1 MYIEVTGY
9 GPALVLIH
17 GWAMHSG
24 VFAPLVEQLRAHHT
38 LYLVDLPGHGYNH
51 TTLTPLALPH
61 VVHAIAAATPPAVWL
76 GWSLGGLFALH
87 AAATLPQVRGLIMLA
102 ATPCF
107 VRREDWPH
115 AVEVSIFTQFAEDL
129 KQNYTETIN
138 RFLALDTLGSTY
150 AQSELRQLRQI
161 LNARHTPNTATL
173 QAGLELLAHTDLRRA
188 VIDLTPPSL
197 WIAGQRDRLVPAA
210 SIHAATALAPSG
222 QTELLT
228 ITGGGHA
235 PFLSHAN
242 QMTAALQHFIATLP

>member
-24 VFAPLVEQLRAHHT
+24 VFAPLVEQLRPHHT

-51 TTLTPLALPH
+51 TTPTPLALPQ

-107 VRREDWPH
+107 
-115 AVEVSIFTQFAEDL
+115 
-129 KQNYTETIN
+129 
-138 RFLALDTLGSTY
+138 G
-150 AQSELRQLRQI
+150 
-161 LNARHTPNTATL
+161 TA
-173 QAGLELLAHTDLRRA
+173 
-188 VIDLTPPSL
+188 
-197 WIAGQRDRLVPAA
+197 
-210 SIHAATALAPSG
+210 
-222 QTELLT
+222 
-228 ITGGGHA
+228 
-235 PFLSHAN
+235 
-242 QMTAALQHFIATLP
+242 

>member
-1 MYIEVTGY
+1 MGNAQRCIRTAGRTTQATPYTLFGRPPRTRLQPHHSHATGPTA
-9 GPALVLIH
+9 G
-17 GWAMHSG
+17 GSRNRSG
-24 VFAPLVEQLRAHHT
+24 
-38 LYLVDLPGHGYNH
+38 D
-51 TTLTPLALPH
+51 
-61 VVHAIAAATPPAVWL
+61 PPAVWL

-115 AVEVSIFTQFAEDL
+115 AVEVSILTQFAQDL

-138 RFLALDTLGSTY
+138 RFLALDTLGSTH
-150 AQSELRQLRQI
+150 AQSELRQLRKI

-188 VIDLTPPSL
+188 LIDLTPPSL

-210 SIHAATALAPSG
+210 SIQAATVLAPSD